1 MSTKWIGAVC
11 IVLGCGIWGFL
22 AAANHNMRIQLLRQL
37 ISAVDLMECE
47 LQYRRTPLPQLFRK
61 AAEESKGKLR
71 HIFWMLSQEL
81 DAQISPNADRC
92 MATVLAR
99 CGDLPRN
106 IIQLLENMGSAMGRF
121 DLEGQLLGLEF
132 VRNSCNEQLK
142 ELMQNKDARLRGYQ
156 TLGLCAGAAIA
167 ILFV

>member
-1 MSTKWIGAVC
+1 
-11 IVLGCGIWGFL
+11 
-22 AAANHNMRIQLLRQL
+22 
-37 ISAVDLMECE
+37 
-47 LQYRRTPLPQLFRK
+47 
-61 AAEESKGKLR
+61 
-71 HIFWMLSQEL
+71 MLSKEL

-92 MATVLAR
+92 MAYVLAR

-106 IIQLLENMGSAMGRF
+106 IIQLLENMGSTMGRF
-121 DLEGQLLGLEF
+121 DLEGQLLGLGF